1 MFSALSKAIGQLS
14 DPRTRGALWL
24 GIGGA
29 LLVMLVLGVGA
40 GFGIAN
46 IPPTGMGWLD
56 WLIRGI
62 SAVGTVGAIWFLF
75 PTTVLIVTSLLLER
89 VALAVEARHYPGLPA
104 PRDVPLSED
113 IKGSVVLALKG
124 LGLNL
129 LFLPAYIF
137 LPVISWA
144 LFVAL
149 NGYLIGREYYQQ
161 VALRRMALGD
171 VEPSFRAQRSRYWLA
186 GALIAALGL
195 VPLVNLLIPI
205 IATALFVH
213 LFQTRRLAS

>member
-29 LLVMLVLGVGA
+29 LLVMVVLGILA
-40 GFGIAN
+40 GFGIAH
-46 IPPTGMGWLD
+46 IPATGMGWLD
-56 WLIRGI
+56 WLIAAIGG
-62 SAVGTVGAIWFLF
+62 VGTLGAIWFLF

-89 VALAVEARHYPGLPA
+89 VALAVEARHYPTLPA

-113 IKGSVVLALKG
+113 IKGSLMLALKG

-161 VALRRMALGD
+161 VAMRRMSLPE
-171 VEPSFRAQRSRYWLA
+171 VEPSFKAQRSRYWVA

-195 VPLVNLLIPI
+195 IPIVNLLIPI

-213 LFQTRRLAS
+213 LFQSRRPAS